1 MKILWCYP
9 NQHMRVTP
17 PGGIAI
23 ITACLKRAGYNNIE
37 LFDATWFPVDAELES
52 ARVDRDVE
60 RAKRKM
66 HPEYTWDGT
75 GFRIE
80 NVNMYDAW
88 RQKVIDYKPDVIIS
102 SLVEDT
108 YYIWK
113 KMMGR
118 VTDQSFV
125 HIVGGVF
132 PTAAPHLFEDNCD
145 YLCRGEGDE
154 AIPEMIDLISQGKSC
169 KDVLNV
175 WPNPLRPVLDV
186 NTLPITDHTIFPE
199 KSLYRPFQGKIVK
212 IATIE
217 TQRGCPFKCA
227 YCNSPGKNTLYAEED
242 AGKFFRRRSIEHI
255 RAEMVDLI
263 EKHQITFA
271 WVITDTLLTM
281 PPREFDE
288 FCDMWEEFNL
298 PFFAQTRP
306 ELFNPYQAKRLK
318 EVGCQKINIGVEH
331 GSAEFRKKYI
341 GRVYKNEVAIRAFDT
356 AHEANLSTTCNFII
370 GYPYETL
377 EDGMESVKLA
387 TKLKS
392 QDLNVLIFTPYH
404 GTPLRKAAVDGG
416 FISNDLIV
424 DMRTEGQSS
433 FLNMPP
439 PYMSIDD
446 IQYLHDNFVSMV
458 RLLENGTPY
467 EEIWENVQKRT
478 DFVRIVA

>member
-242 AGKFFRRRSIEHI
+242 AGKFFRRRSIPHI
-255 RAEMVDLI
+255 RAEMLDLI

>member
-23 ITACLKRAGYNNIE
+23 ITACLKRAGYSDIE
-37 LFDATWFPVDAELES
+37 LFDATWFPIDTELES
-52 ARVDRDVE
+52 ARTDRDKE
-60 RAKRKM
+60 RSKRGM
-66 HPEYTWDGT
+66 MPEYSWDGT

-108 YYIWK
+108 YYIWQ
-113 KMMGR
+113 KMMDR

-132 PTAAPHLFEDNCD
+132 PTAAPHLFDDNCD

-186 NTLPITDHTIFPE
+186 NELPITDHTIFPE

-255 RAEMVDLI
+255 RKEMVDLI
-263 EKHQITFA
+263 EKHKITFA

-331 GSAEFRKKYI
+331 GDPEFRKKYI
-341 GRVYKNEVAIRAFDT
+341 GRVYKNELAIKAFDI
-356 AHEANLSTTCNFII
+356 AHEAGLSTTCNFIF
-370 GYPYETL
+370 GYPYETM
-377 EDGMESVKLA
+377 EDAMKSVRLA
-387 TKLKS
+387 ARLKS
-392 QDLNVLIFTPYH
+392 NDLNGFIFTPYH
-404 GTPLRKAAVDGG
+404 GTPLRKVAVDAG

-424 DMRTEGQSS
+424 DMRNDDQGT

-439 PYMSIDD
+439 PYMSKKD
-446 IQYLHDNFVSMV
+446 IQYMHDNFVSMV
-458 RLLENGTPY
+458 RELE
-467 EEIWENVQKRT
+467 
-478 DFVRIVA
+478 

>member
-23 ITACLKRAGYNNIE
+23 ITACLKRAGYSDIE
-37 LFDATWFPVDAELES
+37 LFDATWFPIDTELES
-52 ARVDRDVE
+52 ARTDRDKE
-60 RAKRKM
+60 RSKRGM
-66 HPEYTWDGT
+66 MPEYSWDGT

-108 YYIWK
+108 YYIWQ
-113 KMMGR
+113 KMMDR

-132 PTAAPHLFEDNCD
+132 PTAAPHLFDDNCD

-186 NTLPITDHTIFPE
+186 NKLPITDHTIFPE

-255 RAEMVDLI
+255 REEMVDLI
-263 EKHQITFA
+263 EKHKITFA

-306 ELFNPYQAKRLK
+306 ELFTPYQAKRLK

-331 GSAEFRKKYI
+331 GDPEFRKKYI
-341 GRVYKNEVAIRAFDT
+341 GRVYKNELAIKAFDI
-356 AHEANLSTTCNFII
+356 AHEADLSTTCNFIF
-370 GYPYETL
+370 GYPYETM
-377 EDGMESVKLA
+377 DDAMKSVRLA
-387 TKLKS
+387 ARLKS
-392 QDLNVLIFTPYH
+392 DDLNGFIFTPYH
-404 GTPLRKAAVDGG
+404 GTPLRKVAVDAG
-416 FISNDLIV
+416 FISDDLIV
-424 DMRTEGQSS
+424 DMRNDDQGT
-433 FLNMPP
+433 FLDMPP
-439 PYMSIDD
+439 PYMSKKD
-446 IQYLHDNFVSMV
+446 IQYMNDNFVNMV
-458 RLLENGTPY
+458 R
-467 EEIWENVQKRT
+467 EIE
-478 DFVRIVA
+478 

>member
-23 ITACLKRAGYNNIE
+23 ITACLKRAGYSDIE
-37 LFDATWFPVDAELES
+37 LFDATWFPIDTELES
-52 ARVDRDVE
+52 ARTDRDKE
-60 RAKRKM
+60 RSKRGM
-66 HPEYTWDGT
+66 MPEYSWDGT

-108 YYIWK
+108 YYIWQ
-113 KMMGR
+113 KMMDR

-132 PTAAPHLFEDNCD
+132 PTAAPHLFDDNCD

-186 NTLPITDHTIFPE
+186 NELPITDHTIFPE

-331 GSAEFRKKYI
+331 GDPEFRKKYI
-341 GRVYKNEVAIRAFDT
+341 GRVYKNELAIKAFDI
-356 AHEANLSTTCNFII
+356 AHEAGLSTTCNFIF
-370 GYPYETL
+370 GYPYETM
-377 EDGMESVKLA
+377 EDAMKSVRLA
-387 TKLKS
+387 ARLKS
-392 QDLNVLIFTPYH
+392 DDLNGFIFTPYH
-404 GTPLRKAAVDGG
+404 GTPLRKVAVDAG
-416 FISNDLIV
+416 FISDDLIV
-424 DMRTEGQSS
+424 DMRNDDQGT
-433 FLNMPP
+433 FLDMPP
-439 PYMSIDD
+439 PYMSKKD
-446 IQYLHDNFVSMV
+446 IQYMHDNFVNMV
-458 RLLENGTPY
+458 R
-467 EEIWENVQKRT
+467 EIE
-478 DFVRIVA
+478 

>member
-23 ITACLKRAGYNNIE
+23 ITACLKRAGYSDIE
-37 LFDATWFPVDAELES
+37 LFDATWFPIDTELES
-52 ARVDRDVE
+52 ARTDRDKE
-60 RAKRKM
+60 RSKRGM
-66 HPEYTWDGT
+66 MPEYSWDGT

-108 YYIWK
+108 YYIWQ
-113 KMMGR
+113 KMMDR

-132 PTAAPHLFEDNCD
+132 PTAAPHLFDDNCD

-255 RAEMVDLI
+255 REEMVDLI
-263 EKHQITFA
+263 EKHKITFA

-331 GSAEFRKKYI
+331 GDPEFRKKYI
-341 GRVYKNEVAIRAFDT
+341 GRVYKNELAIKAFDI
-356 AHEANLSTTCNFII
+356 AHEADLSTTCNFIF
-370 GYPYETL
+370 GYPYETM
-377 EDGMESVKLA
+377 DDAMKSVRLA
-387 TKLKS
+387 ARLKS
-392 QDLNVLIFTPYH
+392 DDLNGFIFTPYH
-404 GTPLRKAAVDGG
+404 GTPLRKVAVDAG
-416 FISNDLIV
+416 FISDDLIV
-424 DMRTEGQSS
+424 DMRNDDQGT
-433 FLNMPP
+433 FLDMPP
-439 PYMSIDD
+439 PYMSKKD
-446 IQYLHDNFVSMV
+446 IQYMNDNFVNMV
-458 RLLENGTPY
+458 R
-467 EEIWENVQKRT
+467 EIE
-478 DFVRIVA
+478 